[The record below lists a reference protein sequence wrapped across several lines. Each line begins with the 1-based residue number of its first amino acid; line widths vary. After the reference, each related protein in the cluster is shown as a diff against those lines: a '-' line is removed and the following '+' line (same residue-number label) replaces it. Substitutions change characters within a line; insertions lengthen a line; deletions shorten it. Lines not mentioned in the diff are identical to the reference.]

1 MMRPSRHL
9 AIVLVTILAC
19 DGTGAEPGPGPGD
32 LVLGT
37 WGGTDAGLIATDS
50 GAHLHIGCTLGN
62 VAGPITLDA
71 EGRFDVPAL
80 YNINAYPIDLGILH
94 PARVTGV
101 VIGRSLRLTVQ
112 LTDTVVAL
120 GPVRLR
126 IGTEPGMVM
135 CPICRRAP
143 AGAPRAP
150 AAWREP

>member
-1 MMRPSRHL
+1 MSCPRAFAIGL
-9 AIVLVTILAC
+9 AAFLAC
-19 DGTGAEPGPGPGD
+19 DGAGPAPGPGPGPGD

-71 EGRFDVPAL
+71 DGAFDVASL
-80 YNINAYPIDLGILH
+80 YNITAYPVDRGILH

-101 VIGRSLRLTVQ
+101 VTGRHLRLTVQ
-112 LTDTVVAL
+112 LTDTAVTL

-126 IGTEPGMVM
+126 LGAEPGMVA
-135 CPICRRAP
+135 CPICRRD
-143 AGAPRAP
+143 R
-150 AAWREP
+150 

>member
-1 MMRPSRHL
+1 MRALRSVSL
-9 AIVLVTILAC
+9 AFAAAIAC
-19 DGTGAEPGPGPGD
+19 DGTGAEPGPKPGD

-50 GAHLHIGCTLGN
+50 SAHLHIGCTLGN

-80 YNINAYPIDLGILH
+80 YNITAYPVDRGIVH

-101 VIGRSLRLTVQ
+101 VVGRYLRLTVQ
-112 LTDTVVAL
+112 LTDTAVTL

-126 IGTEPGMVM
+126 LGAEPGMVM
-135 CPICRRAP
+135 CPICRRP
-143 AGAPRAP
+143 P
-150 AAWREP
+150 